1 MYGMRPPSS
10 VRIFLCLLVAYTWS
24 LPVPEPS
31 EGKDYTTNEGWQL
44 LKNVGDLYL
53 IDLTPQAGQ
62 HQQYQPFETSFSR
75 KMTGTDKD
83 TVLLTLSGSDSSRD
97 DVFTAIMDVMARRY
111 EARMLKIDNLK
122 DTVKNSEAALWF
134 FLYGAASTTAGQ
146 TQSIDE
152 AVGKLLDLAQLA
164 IKGKPFY
171 PKQTVLDLM
180 EGSLKKMN
188 PDLAPLMR
196 KLGYI
201 IIEKGVRHQSPS
213 STAVDIHKDDF
224 FVSAE
229 YFQLWTEL
237 SVFVFSHMPRDN
249 VLLQPMTLVAT
260 DSLNVVVQN
269 INLPTGGPLLLHQ
282 FEAILGFLEAKRQ
295 QLLPANLADA
305 RIKADYQAFF
315 AGFCKQ
321 QVLQQGTP
329 SADEGSGASAGGRRL
344 FLGKRNVNSA
354 IRAQEFRYLSEAF
367 RALQTSVAQLTSK
380 FARAADVGAL
390 RTRPDDFSEYDRFDL
405 ISETYLAQTND
416 QVVAEEEANPALGE
430 L

>member
-1 MYGMRPPSS
+1 MRLL
-10 VRIFLCLLVAYTWS
+10 LCLLVACSWS

-53 IDLTPQAGQ
+53 IDLTPSPGQ
-62 HQQYQPFETSFSR
+62 HKQYQPFETSFSR

-83 TVLLTLSGSDSSRD
+83 TVLLTLSGSDSARD
-97 DVFTAIMDVMARRY
+97 DVFITIMDVMSRRY
-111 EARMLKIDNLK
+111 EARMLKHDNLK
-122 DTVKNSEAALWF
+122 DPVKNSEAALWF

-164 IKGKPFY
+164 ISGKPFY
-171 PKQTVLDLM
+171 PKTVVFDLM

-188 PDLAPLMR
+188 PDLSPLMR

-201 IIEKGVRHQSPS
+201 IIEKGVRHQSPGHS
-213 STAVDIHKDDF
+213 STTVDIHKDDF

-237 SVFVFSHMPRDN
+237 SVFVFSHMPREN

-260 DSLNVVVQN
+260 ESLRVVVQN
-269 INLPTGGPLLLHQ
+269 VDLPTGGPLLLHQ
-282 FEAILGFLEAKRQ
+282 FEAILGFLEGKRQ

-305 RIKADYQAFF
+305 RVKADYQAFF

-321 QVLQQGTP
+321 QLQKGGGSTDDGS
-329 SADEGSGASAGGRRL
+329 SAAGGRRL

-354 IRAQEFRYLSEAF
+354 IRAQEFRFLSESF
-367 RALQTSVAQLTSK
+367 RALQASVAELTSK
-380 FARAADVGAL
+380 FTRAEDVGAL
-390 RTRPDDFSEYDRFDL
+390 RNRPDNFSEYDRFDL
-405 ISETYLAQTND
+405 ISETYLAQTNE
-416 QVVAEEEANPALGE
+416 QVEEEEKFSPTLGE